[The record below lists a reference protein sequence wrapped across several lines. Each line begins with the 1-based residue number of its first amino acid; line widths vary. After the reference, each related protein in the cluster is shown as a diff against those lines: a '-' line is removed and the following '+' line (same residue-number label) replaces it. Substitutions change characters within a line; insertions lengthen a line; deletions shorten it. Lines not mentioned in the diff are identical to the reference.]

1 MREVVNFR
9 NQVSRTVQSVFI
21 KDKSKRTRTFKKPTF
36 KMTEYAS
43 NVAEIAIKEVADQT
57 SKYAE
62 VGADKVFDNKL
73 LEAARKFN
81 YLAMEEADFIFMRD
95 RMGRELAE
103 WATAKGY
110 TIEQLKNDSAL
121 LEQGK
126 AYAMEQGLK
135 ATFRDANALTTAINS
150 LRAKGKIR
158 DMAIVSVVPFAKTP
172 VNIARRGFDYSPLS
186 FARTLTTELKQLKQG
201 KISAGQF
208 VDRLSEGFTG
218 TMIMTL
224 GYFLA
229 KMGIVKSG
237 SDEDRKESAYRKSI
251 GEQDYSIK
259 IGDKTY
265 TLDWLAPSSIPFFTG
280 VTLFEGMQ
288 IEDADDAFAVLASIE
303 KLLDPITEMS
313 FLQSF
318 NNIMSSYSD
327 NKLAGVFSSML
338 LAYAGQFFPTLGG
351 QIAKTI
357 DPTRRITTSTAR
369 GYEKKVKQQINY
381 LLSKIPGYSFL
392 LEPYVNVWGE
402 EEINTSFE
410 NRLMENFA
418 YPFWI
423 SENKKTEVDK
433 EILRLYE
440 SYGNVSVLPGI
451 ANSYYTVD
459 GVRIDMTEKEYT
471 EFKKKVGKFSYENLD
486 NLFKSNFYK
495 NLTDEEKEKAIE
507 KVYSYARDYAK
518 GGNNRVYLVSKALG
532 ANKENMYAYYYIQ
545 LQSIEGT
552 KDKDGNTIYN
562 SKKKNVINF
571 IEAQKLNKAQK
582 HILFALAGYNN
593 TTDKEETFA
602 YIDSLKDLT
611 AEQKQA
617 LKELCSYSK

>member
-150 LRAKGKIR
+150 LRAKGKIW
-158 DMAIVSVVPFAKTP
+158 DMAIGSVVPFAKTP

-318 NNIMSSYSD
+318 NNIMSSYGD
-327 NKLAGVFSSML
+327 NKLAGFFSSML

-357 DPTRRITTSTAR
+357 DPTRRVTTSTAR
-369 GYEKKVKQQINY
+369 GYEK
-381 LLSKIPGYSFL
+381 
-392 LEPYVNVWGE
+392 
-402 EEINTSFE
+402 
-410 NRLMENFA
+410 
-418 YPFWI
+418 
-423 SENKKTEVDK
+423 
-433 EILRLYE
+433 
-440 SYGNVSVLPGI
+440 
-451 ANSYYTVD
+451 
-459 GVRIDMTEKEYT
+459 
-471 EFKKKVGKFSYENLD
+471 
-486 NLFKSNFYK
+486 
-495 NLTDEEKEKAIE
+495 
-507 KVYSYARDYAK
+507 
-518 GGNNRVYLVSKALG
+518 
-532 ANKENMYAYYYIQ
+532 
-545 LQSIEGT
+545 
-552 KDKDGNTIYN
+552 
-562 SKKKNVINF
+562 
-571 IEAQKLNKAQK
+571 
-582 HILFALAGYNN
+582 
-593 TTDKEETFA
+593 
-602 YIDSLKDLT
+602 
-611 AEQKQA
+611 
-617 LKELCSYSK
+617 

>member
-150 LRAKGKIR
+150 LRAKGKIW
-158 DMAIVSVVPFAKTP
+158 DMAIGSVVPFAKTP

-318 NNIMSSYSD
+318 NNIMSSYGD
-327 NKLAGVFSSML
+327 NKLAGFFSSML

-357 DPTRRITTSTAR
+357 DPTRRVTTSTAR
-369 GYEKKVKQQINY
+369 GYEKKVNQQINY

-392 LEPYVNVWGE
+392 LEPYVNV
-402 EEINTSFE
+402 
-410 NRLMENFA
+410 
-418 YPFWI
+418 
-423 SENKKTEVDK
+423 
-433 EILRLYE
+433 
-440 SYGNVSVLPGI
+440 
-451 ANSYYTVD
+451 
-459 GVRIDMTEKEYT
+459 
-471 EFKKKVGKFSYENLD
+471 
-486 NLFKSNFYK
+486 
-495 NLTDEEKEKAIE
+495 
-507 KVYSYARDYAK
+507 
-518 GGNNRVYLVSKALG
+518 
-532 ANKENMYAYYYIQ
+532 
-545 LQSIEGT
+545 
-552 KDKDGNTIYN
+552 
-562 SKKKNVINF
+562 
-571 IEAQKLNKAQK
+571 
-582 HILFALAGYNN
+582 
-593 TTDKEETFA
+593 
-602 YIDSLKDLT
+602 
-611 AEQKQA
+611 
-617 LKELCSYSK
+617 